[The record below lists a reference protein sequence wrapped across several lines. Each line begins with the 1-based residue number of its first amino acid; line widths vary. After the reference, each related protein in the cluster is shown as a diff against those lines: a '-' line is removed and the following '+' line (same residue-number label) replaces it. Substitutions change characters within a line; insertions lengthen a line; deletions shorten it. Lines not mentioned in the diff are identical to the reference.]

1 MSEFNVHNVNK
12 IRITEVRE
20 HDSFVSRTII
30 IEDDKGEQHEVVLFS
45 RHVDDEDALRVWL

>member
-1 MSEFNVHNVNK
+1 MAEFNVHNVSK

-20 HDSFVSRTII
+20 HTSFVSRTII

-45 RHVDDEDALRVWL
+45 HHIDDEDALRVWL